1 MTHTAEP
8 MDDNR
13 RQLLVATSVVGGA
26 GAVALAAPFVA
37 SFALPSVPKR
47 RERRLRSIFRKCPRA
62 R

>member
-26 GAVALAAPFVA
+26 GAVALAAPKGHSSAVTG
-37 SFALPSVPKR
+37 
-47 RERRLRSIFRKCPRA
+47 
-62 R
+62 